1 MKTTSSAKNNIL
13 KKIKQALATP
23 VPLPFDQTEQS
34 QAFFLKS
41 TDDLEILFAENFS
54 SLQGRFAFCEHE
66 DELAEQL
73 KTLFAARNWT
83 KIFIQEDA
91 LRKIIIARLPEINT
105 STTLEACDASIT
117 GCECLIARTGTIMLS
132 SVENGRTSSV
142 YAPVHICVAYSSQL
156 VFDLKDGIDLVKTKY
171 AAAIPSLITFASGPS
186 RTADIEKTLVTGVH
200 GPKEAFC
207 FLLQ

>member
-1 MKTTSSAKNNIL
+1 MKTSSSARSNIL

-23 VPLPFDQTEQS
+23 VPLPFEQTAESQS
-34 QAFFLKS
+34 FFLKN
-41 TDDLEILFAENFS
+41 TDDLEVLFAENFS
-54 SLQGRFAFCEHE
+54 ALQGRFAFCEQE
-66 DELAEQL
+66 DELAAQL

-83 KIFIQEDA
+83 KIFIQEPN
-91 LRKIIIARLPEINT
+91 LKEKIKSRLPEINT
-105 STTLEACDASIT
+105 DVALEDCDASIT

-132 SVENGRTSSV
+132 SVQNGRTASV
-142 YAPVHICVAYSSQL
+142 YAPVHICVADTSQL
-156 VFDLKDGIDLVKTKY
+156 VFDLEDAFALLKTKY
-171 AAAIPSLITFASGPS
+171 GSAIPSLVSFASGPS

>member
-1 MKTTSSAKNNIL
+1 M
-13 KKIKQALATP
+13 
-23 VPLPFDQTEQS
+23 PLPFEQTEQS

-54 SLQGRFAFCEHE
+54 SLQGRFAFCEQE

-73 KTLFAARNWT
+73 KTLFAARNWS
-83 KIFIQEDA
+83 KVFIQEDA
-91 LRKIIIARLPEINT
+91 LREKIKSRLPDINT
-105 STTLEACDASIT
+105 SVTLEECDASIT
-117 GCECLIARTGTIMLS
+117 GCECLIARTGTILLS
-132 SVENGRTSSV
+132 SVQNGRTPSV
-142 YAPVHICVAYSSQL
+142 YAPVHICVAYASQL
-156 VFDLKDGIDLVKTKY
+156 VFDLEDAIEFVKKKY
-171 AAAIPSLITFASGPS
+171 GPNFPSLISFVSGPS